1 MDSAQVPVKK
11 TILVIDN
18 ERPMLELARM
28 ILERA
33 GYRVLDAVNGED
45 GLQKAMA
52 LRPDLILI
60 DFMMPVLNGIDTFQ
74 QLVQNPAYREIRDTP
89 VIMLTARAVDEPHRK
104 ELLAM
109 GLAAY
114 LVKPFGHRELVNVI
128 DNVFLSH
135 ELKIENRR
143 LQEELHDSFHE
154 TVNLLINLLA
164 IRDPVTQT
172 HSLMVLSLAEQVC
185 CKLQINGDDL
195 FHIKLAALLHDIG
208 KIGIPEEILSKTE
221 GLSPDEYVRMHQHVH
236 YGYHALSGIKRL
248 STVRELMFHH
258 HENYDG
264 TGYPRGLKGEEIPMG
279 SRIVAVVDAYDAMTS
294 DRPYRKKLASEEA
307 LRRLR
312 EAKNRQFDPLVVD
325 ALIECLHNDPSL
337 VKTART

>member
-1 MDSAQVPVKK
+1 MKK

-33 GYRVLDAVNGED
+33 GYCVIDAVNGED
-45 GLQKAMA
+45 GLQKAME
-52 LRPDLILI
+52 LRPHLILI
-60 DFMMPVLNGIDTFQ
+60 DFMMPVLNGIDTFR
-74 QLVQNPAYREIRDTP
+74 QLVQSPEFREIRDTP
-89 VIMLTARAVDEPHRK
+89 VIMLTARSVDEAHRK

-135 ELKIENRR
+135 ELKLENRR
-143 LQEELHDSFHE
+143 LQQELQDSFQE
-154 TVNLLINLLA
+154 TINLLINLLA
-164 IRDPVTQT
+164 IRDPVTQL
-172 HSLMVLSLAEQVC
+172 HSFMVLSLTEQVC
-185 CKLQINGDDL
+185 SKLKINGEDL
-195 FHIKLAALLHDIG
+195 FNIKLAALLHDIG
-208 KIGIPEEILSKTE
+208 KIAIPEEILAKPQS
-221 GLSPDEYVRMHQHVH
+221 LSPDEYVRMHQHVH

-248 STVRELMFHH
+248 ATARELMFHH

-264 TGYPRGLKGEEIPMG
+264 TGYPRGLKGEEIPIG
-279 SRIVAVVDAYDAMTS
+279 ARIVAVVDAYDAMTS
-294 DRPYRKKLASEEA
+294 DRPYRKNLGVEEA

-312 EAKNRQFDPLVVD
+312 EAKNRQFDPVVVD
-325 ALIECLHNDPSL
+325 ALIECVERREETL
-337 VKTART
+337 ARTGRI

>member
-1 MDSAQVPVKK
+1 MKK

-45 GLQKAMA
+45 GLEKAMA

-89 VIMLTARAVDEPHRK
+89 VIMLTARSADEPHRK

-164 IRDPVTQT
+164 IATRHPNTLADGSFTCRASVPQAADQWRRSVPHQT
-172 HSLMVLSLAEQVC
+172 
-185 CKLQINGDDL
+185 G
-195 FHIKLAALLHDIG
+195 ALLHDIG
-208 KIGIPEEILSKTE
+208 
-221 GLSPDEYVRMHQHVH
+221 R
-236 YGYHALSGIKRL
+236 SGFRKR
-248 STVRELMFHH
+248 SC
-258 HENYDG
+258 
-264 TGYPRGLKGEEIPMG
+264 PRPK
-279 SRIVAVVDAYDAMTS
+279 A
-294 DRPYRKKLASEEA
+294 
-307 LRRLR
+307 
-312 EAKNRQFDPLVVD
+312 
-325 ALIECLHNDPSL
+325 
-337 VKTART
+337 

>member
-1 MDSAQVPVKK
+1 MSEKK
-11 TILVIDN
+11 TIVVIDN

-33 GYRVLDAVNGED
+33 GYQVIDAMNGEE
-45 GLQKAMA
+45 GLQKA
-52 LRPDLILI
+52 LEYRPDLILM
-60 DFMMPVLNGIDTFQ
+60 DFMMPVLNGIDAFH
-74 QLVQNPAYREIRDTP
+74 QLVKNSAYREIRDTP
-89 VIMLTARAVDEPHRK
+89 VIMLTARAMDEPHRK

-135 ELKIENRR
+135 ELKLENRR
-143 LQEELHDSFHE
+143 LQQELQDSFHE

-164 IRDPVTQT
+164 MRDPDTQL
-172 HSLMVLSLAEQVC
+172 HSLMVVSLTEKVCRKLS
-185 CKLQINGDDL
+185 INGEDR

-208 KIGIPEEILSKTE
+208 KISIPEEILSKPE
-221 GLSPDEYVRMHQHVH
+221 SLSPDESVRMHQHIH
-236 YGYHALSGIKRL
+236 YGYHALSGIRRL
-248 STVRELMFHH
+248 STARELMFHH

-264 TGYPRGLKGEEIPMG
+264 SGYPRGLKGEEIPIG
-279 SRIVAVVDAYDAMTS
+279 ARIVAVVDAFDAMTS
-294 DRPYRKKLASEEA
+294 DRPYRKNLAITEA

-312 EAKNRQFDPLVVD
+312 EAKSKQFDPTVVD
-325 ALIECLHNDPSL
+325 ALIECVQQDDLSSGRA
-337 VKTART
+337 V

>member
-1 MDSAQVPVKK
+1 LQSRLRLMKK

-45 GLQKAMA
+45 GLEKALA
-52 LRPDLILI
+52 LKPDLILI

-74 QLVQNPAYREIRDTP
+74 NLVQNPVYREIRDTP
-89 VIMLTARAVDEPHRK
+89 VIMLTARSVDEPDRK

-143 LQEELHDSFHE
+143 LQEELQDSFHE
-154 TVNLLINLLA
+154 TVNLLINL
-164 IRDPVTQT
+164 ISNRDSGTQVHPIT
-172 HSLMVLSLAEQVC
+172 VLSLAEQVC
-185 CKLQINGDDL
+185 RRLKINSDDL
-195 FHIKLAALLHDIG
+195 FHIKLATLLHDIG
-208 KIGIPEEILSKTE
+208 KTLIPEEKISKPE
-221 GLSPDEYVRMHQHVH
+221 SLNPDEYVRLHQHVH
-236 YGYHALSGIKRL
+236 YGYNALSGIRRL
-248 STVRELMFHH
+248 SIARDLMFHH
-258 HENYDG
+258 HENFDG
-264 TGYPRGLKGEEIPMG
+264 TGYPRGLKGDEIPIG
-279 SRIVAVVDAYDAMTS
+279 SRIVAVVDAYEAMTS
-294 DRPYRKKLASEEA
+294 GPPHRKSLGTKEA

-312 EAKNRQFDPLVVD
+312 AARNKQFDPAVVD

-337 VKTART
+337 VKTAQT

>member
-1 MDSAQVPVKK
+1 MKK

-45 GLQKAMA
+45 GLQKAMS

-89 VIMLTARAVDEPHRK
+89 VIMLTARSVDEPRRK

-154 TVNLLINLLA
+154 TVNLLVNLLA

-185 CKLQINGDDL
+185 CKLQIIGDDL
-195 FHIKLAALLHDIG
+195 FHIRLAALLHDIG
-208 KIGIPEEILSKTE
+208 KIGIPEEILSKA
-221 GLSPDEYVRMHQHVH
+221 EYVRMHQHVH
-236 YGYHALSGIKRL
+236 YGYHALAGIKRL
-248 STVRELMFHH
+248 STARELMFHH
-258 HENYDG
+258 HENFDG
-264 TGYPRGLKGEEIPMG
+264 TGYPRGLKGEEIPIG

-294 DRPYRKKLASEEA
+294 DRPYRKNLGTEEA
-307 LRRLR
+307 LRRLS
-312 EAKNRQFDPLVVD
+312 EAKNKQFDPVVVD
-325 ALIECLHNDPSL
+325 ALIECLHNDPSV